1 MVNFLLLILVN
12 LMWSVQFAAAKVATD
27 NLGPITV
34 TVVPLI
40 MSVVMMAPFLAL
52 RKRRPHPNL
61 PERGS
66 LLRNI
71 RAFVLLG
78 TVGIVISQL
87 FLTWGI
93 SRSLASNGAVITLA
107 CPAITAVLAY
117 FMLNERMTLLR
128 WVSFILALAGV
139 LICSDVDWRSVQ
151 LFTGKYLVGNLLI
164 FGSLWGASFYNTYAK
179 KLLKVYSPFEVTV
192 YSFTV
197 CSLFLLPLALFLE
210 PTPWSRWSSLGWPVW
225 LSLISIAIFALTLA
239 TVLFFAVLQKLDV
252 TQAILSVYMAP
263 IFGVAIAAFTVHE
276 RITLELMVGGA
287 LVFISTFLVT
297 YFEERGRLRSSA
309 LARGAK
315 AEEDLKPPSMPLAGN
330 RINPE

>member
-1 MVNFLLLILVN
+1 
-12 LMWSVQFAAAKVATD
+12 MWSVQFAAAKVATD
-27 NLGPITV
+27 SLGPVTV
-34 TVVPLI
+34 TVVPLVI
-40 MSVVMMAPFLAL
+40 SVILMAPFLAL
-52 RKRRPHPNL
+52 RKRRARANP
-61 PERGS
+61 PERAS

-71 RAFVLLG
+71 LAFVLLG

-107 CPAITAVLAY
+107 CPAITAVVAY
-117 FMLNERMTLLR
+117 FMLNERMTPLR
-128 WVSFILALAGV
+128 WISFALALAGV
-139 LICSDVDWRSVQ
+139 LICSDIDWHSVQ
-151 LFTGKYLVGNLLI
+151 LSTGKYLVGNLLI

-197 CSLFLLPLALFLE
+197 CSLVLLPLALILE
-210 PTPWSRWSSLGWPVW
+210 PTPWSRWISLGWPVW

-239 TVLFFAVLQKLDV
+239 TVMFFAVLQELDV
-252 TQAILSVYMAP
+252 TQAIFSVYMAP

-276 RITLELMVGGA
+276 RITFELILGGT

-297 YFEERGRLRSSA
+297 SYEERVRLRTAA
-309 LARGAK
+309 LARSSNARGG
-315 AEEDLKPPSMPLAGN
+315 KP
-330 RINPE
+330 

>member
-1 MVNFLLLILVN
+1 MTNFLLLILVN

-27 NLGPITV
+27 SLGPVTV
-34 TVVPLI
+34 TVVPLVI
-40 MSVVMMAPFLAL
+40 SVLLMAPFLAL
-52 RKRRPHPNL
+52 RKRRARANP
-61 PERGS
+61 PERAS

-71 RAFVLLG
+71 LAFVLLG

-107 CPAITAVLAY
+107 CPAITAVVAY

-128 WVSFILALAGV
+128 WISFTLALAGV
-139 LICSDVDWRSVQ
+139 LICSDIDWHSVQ
-151 LFTGKYLVGNLLI
+151 LSTGKYLVGNLLI

-197 CSLFLLPLALFLE
+197 CALVLLPLALILE
-210 PTPWSRWSSLGWPVW
+210 PTPWSRWISLGWPVW

-239 TVLFFAVLQKLDV
+239 TVLFFAVLQELDV

-276 RITLELMVGGA
+276 PITFELILGGT

-297 YFEERGRLRSSA
+297 SYEERVRLRTAA
-309 LARGAK
+309 LARSSNARGG
-315 AEEDLKPPSMPLAGN
+315 KP
-330 RINPE
+330 

>member
-1 MVNFLLLILVN
+1 MTNFLLLILVN

-27 NLGPITV
+27 SLGPVTV
-34 TVVPLI
+34 TVVPLVI
-40 MSVVMMAPFLAL
+40 SVLLMAPFLAHK
-52 RKRRPHPNL
+52 KRRARANP
-61 PERGS
+61 PERAS

-71 RAFVLLG
+71 LAFVLLG

-93 SRSLASNGAVITLA
+93 SRSLASNAAVITLA
-107 CPAITAVLAY
+107 CPAITAVVAY
-117 FMLNERMTLLR
+117 FMLRERMTLLR
-128 WVSFILALAGV
+128 WISFILALAGV
-139 LICSDVDWRSVQ
+139 LVCSDIDWHSVQ
-151 LFTGKYLVGNLLI
+151 LSTGKYLVGNLLI

-197 CSLFLLPLALFLE
+197 CSLVLLPLALILE
-210 PTPWSRWSSLGWPVW
+210 PTPWSRWISLGWPVW

-239 TVLFFAVLQKLDV
+239 TILFFAVLQELDV

-276 RITLELMVGGA
+276 RITFELILGGT

-297 YFEERGRLRSSA
+297 YYEERARSRTAA
-309 LARGAK
+309 LAHSSNAEGAK
-315 AEEDLKPPSMPLAGN
+315 P
-330 RINPE
+330 